1 MNEEK
6 VQLEKFVVM
15 DYSDSSVNV
24 HTLDSN
30 DDRDTEDILRSLGY
44 NMDECSFMW
53 CTKLTIN
60 IHDANN
66 TSINF
71 INQQEQ

>member
-1 MNEEK
+1 MDKEK

-15 DYSDSSVNV
+15 DYSDSSINV
-24 HTLDSN
+24 HTLDSS

-53 CTKLTIN
+53 CTKATVN
-60 IHDANN
+60 IYDETN

-71 INQQEQ
+71 IKQQEL